1 MDAIYYGGVSVL
13 QRKHVTKLAI
23 HNKNT
28 YTIINQGILI
38 ISKGGNNKGRGT
50 KENNTKHN
58 SNSSK
63 RISNPSVC
71 KGVMIQ
77 AGLDP

>member
-50 KENNTKHN
+50 KEKKTIQNTIAIAAKE
-58 SNSSK
+58 
-63 RISNPSVC
+63 SVTRVC
-71 KGVMIQ
+71 ARV
-77 AGLDP
+77 